1 MWGRVGRRNVKRSS
15 RAAPPLLGALGRVR
29 RLSGRQ
35 QTKRARTTYGG
46 PLGLGISALVVV
58 ASVSLV
64 VRGGETLVPEARRRA
79 ERRGSP
85 IEETDDE
92 ANEDS

>member
-1 MWGRVGRRNVKRSS
+1 MWGKVERRNAKRSS

-46 PLGLGISALVVV
+46 PWGLGISALVVA

-64 VRGGETLVPEARRRA
+64 VLVLRRRA

-85 IEETDDE
+85 VEETNEE

>member
-64 VRGGETLVPEARRRA
+64 VLVLRRRA

>member
-1 MWGRVGRRNVKRSS
+1 MWGKVERRNAKRSS

-29 RLSGRQ
+29 RLTGRQ

-46 PLGLGISALVVV
+46 PWGLGISALVVA

-64 VRGGETLVPEARRRA
+64 VLVLRRRA

-85 IEETDDE
+85 VEET
-92 ANEDS
+92 NEDS